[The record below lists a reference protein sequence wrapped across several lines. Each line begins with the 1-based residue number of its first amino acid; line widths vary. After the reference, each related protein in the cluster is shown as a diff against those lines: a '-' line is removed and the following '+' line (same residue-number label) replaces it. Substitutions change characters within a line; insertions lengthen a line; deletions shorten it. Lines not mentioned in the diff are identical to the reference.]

1 MYRILGFAIF
11 LLLAIACEK
20 EKGLLASNGVENY
33 FEVPDDATDEESV
46 LRRNF
51 QKETGSYLLFNDT
64 LRKKMLG
71 HDVDGFPI
79 YAFETVELGYGV
91 VTASSDKFTFRYLS
105 DLEDKKNVTGFVK
118 ENILPLLEE
127 RAYPYSFLL
136 VDTVF
141 RTRFL
146 VEEGDDIGSGLWGS
160 RTAIDF
166 YSGVR
171 CLALSLGGVLEM
183 DDVGKREFMRELFK
197 GMIESSLTVMTT
209 ELAAFYAFGEE
220 YYEEGDLEVGWD
232 IDYVEDLRELGFL
245 EGYISYGYAYFPL
258 KHEELAAFINAL
270 FEDEETFLGENE
282 EYPFVIQKYNL
293 LKEIVKDLGYRL
305 ELLNQ

>member
-1 MYRILGFAIF
+1 MG
-11 LLLAIACEK
+11 K
-20 EKGLLASNGVENY
+20 S
-33 FEVPDDATDEESV
+33 
-46 LRRNF
+46 
-51 QKETGSYLLFNDT
+51 
-64 LRKKMLG
+64 
-71 HDVDGFPI
+71 DG
-79 YAFETVELGYGV
+79 
-91 VTASSDKFTFRYLS
+91 
-105 DLEDKKNVTGFVK
+105 
-118 ENILPLLEE
+118 
-127 RAYPYSFLL
+127 
-136 VDTVF
+136 
-141 RTRFL
+141 
-146 VEEGDDIGSGLWGS
+146 
-160 RTAIDF
+160 DF

-220 YYEEGDLEVGWD
+220 YYGEGDLEVGWD

>member
-1 MYRILGFAIF
+1 M
-11 LLLAIACEK
+11 
-20 EKGLLASNGVENY
+20 
-33 FEVPDDATDEESV
+33 
-46 LRRNF
+46 
-51 QKETGSYLLFNDT
+51 FNDT

-220 YYEEGDLEVGWD
+220 YYGEGDLEVGWD